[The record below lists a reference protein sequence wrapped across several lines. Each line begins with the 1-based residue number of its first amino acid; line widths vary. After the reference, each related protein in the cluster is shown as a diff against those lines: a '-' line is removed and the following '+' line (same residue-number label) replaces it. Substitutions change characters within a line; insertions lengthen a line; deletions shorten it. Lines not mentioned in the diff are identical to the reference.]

1 MSEKAKLPRNIA
13 ISVAF
18 LSLAGQIAWAVENQ
32 FYNDFIDE
40 ALVNLG
46 FPTLIPLA
54 ITLMVN
60 ITTSVGT
67 LAAIIMGSYSDV
79 KGKRKPL
86 LLYGFIFWA
95 ITTAMFPLSALFG
108 GINVYVVIFTAI
120 LFDSIM
126 TFFGSMTLNAGFNS
140 WVTDVTTLENRSK
153 AMSIAQITTLAALLI
168 VYGALG
174 MLIGV
179 IGYYNFFIVVAILTG
194 VIGLIGVHKMKTPQD
209 LKPMDI
215 TVGEHIKNTFK
226 RKSSVDY
233 KNFFLVLIVICSW
246 QIALNIMFPFL
257 IIYLKY
263 ALGSRTFSLLILFV
277 ALLVAIFLS
286 YPLGKIT
293 NKLGRKKMTFISTLL
308 FSLGLFLVGISPE
321 LITLLLSGIMT
332 FVFYTALSIS
342 TFTWVK
348 DLYPAEGRGQFSGYW
363 NLFSGTIPM
372 IIGPIIGGIL
382 VSVFGELRMEELG
395 RIVLVPPDIIFYIAA
410 FFALITLLPL
420 IFAKELKKG

>member
-1 MSEKAKLPRNIA
+1 MSEKLPRNIA
-13 ISVAF
+13 VSVGL

-40 ALVNLG
+40 ALVSLG
-46 FPTLIPLA
+46 APTLVPLA

-60 ITTSVGT
+60 ITTTVGT
-67 LAAIIMGSYSDV
+67 IAAIIMGSYSDV

-95 ITTAMFPLSALFG
+95 ITTAIFPLSAFFG
-108 GINVYVVIFTAI
+108 FIGVYFVIFIAI

-126 TFFGSMTLNAGFNS
+126 TFFGSTTLNAGFNAY
-140 WVTDVTTLENRSK
+140 VTDVTTLKNRSK

-174 MLIGV
+174 ILIEV
-179 IGYYNFFIVVAILTG
+179 IGYYNFFIFVGFLT
-194 VIGLIGVHKMKTPQD
+194 GLIGLLGVYKTKEPQE
-209 LKPMDI
+209 LEPMNI
-215 TVGEHIKNTFK
+215 TVIEHIKNTFEK
-226 RKSSVDY
+226 KSTVDY

-246 QIALNIMFPFL
+246 QIALNIMFPYL

-263 ALGSRTFSLLILFV
+263 TMGSRTSALIILFI
-277 ALLVAIFLS
+277 ALLVAIILS

-293 NKLGRKKMTFISTLL
+293 NKLGRKKMTLISTLL
-308 FSLGLFLVGISPE
+308 FSLGLFLVGICQS
-321 LITLLLSGIMT
+321 LIPLLISGIFA
-332 FVFYTALSIS
+332 FVFYTALSIA

-348 DLYPAEGRGQFSGYW
+348 DLYPPEGRGQFSGYW

-372 IIGPIIGGIL
+372 IIGPIIGGFL
-382 VSVFGELRMEELG
+382 VSIFGTLRVEEIG
-395 RIVLVPPDIIFYIAA
+395 RTVLVPPDMIFYAA
-410 FFALITLLPL
+410 ALFALITLIPL
-420 IFAKELKKG
+420 IFAKEIKTE